1 MTKQITDHLSAGR
14 FDAAI
19 SLIETL
25 EIVGSSGARSL
36 RGSEWF
42 DDPTGLQFKVDYS
55 DESAE
60 TVQVVGT
67 MNVYHRP

>member
-42 DDPTGLQFKVDYS
+42 DDPTGLQFKVDYEDDRPIS
-55 DESAE
+55 
-60 TVQVVGT
+60 VQVVGSET
-67 MNVYHRP
+67 VYWI